1 MPDLTGKDDRRPLR
15 AAEGRTGIQAP
26 PVAGPVPRLRRVQD
40 SWGRVFVVTGPS
52 GVGKGSLIAAVR
64 QRIPELEISVSATT
78 RAPRPGEEDGVHY
91 HFLDAE
97 TFEQYVTEDAFLEH
111 ADYSGN
117 RYGTLRSEIDAKA
130 ARGIPV
136 ILEIEVQGA
145 RQIRT
150 AMPEA
155 VQIFIAPPRVEV
167 LRERLEGRGTDDP
180 AAIDARMR
188 VAADELLA
196 RPEFGH
202 EVVNDDLDGA
212 VDALEAIIRN
222 ELSQSS

>member
-1 MPDLTGKDDRRPLR
+1 
-15 AAEGRTGIQAP
+15 
-26 PVAGPVPRLRRVQD
+26 VPG

-64 QRIPELEISVSATT
+64 ERIPELQVSISATT
-78 RAPRPGEEDGVHY
+78 RAPRTGEMDGVHY
-91 HFLDAE
+91 HFLDAGE
-97 TFEQYVTEDAFLEH
+97 FERSVQDNAFLEH

-117 RYGTLRSEIDAKA
+117 RYGTLRSEIETKA
-130 ARGIPV
+130 GRGIPV

-167 LRERLEGRGTDDP
+167 LRERLEGRGTDGP
-180 AAIDARMR
+180 EAIDARMK
-188 VAADELLA
+188 VAVDELRA
-196 RPEFGH
+196 RPEFEH
-202 EVVNDDLDGA
+202 EVVNGDFEGA
-212 VDALEAIIRN
+212 VEALEAIIRA
-222 ELSQSS
+222 ELSQSV